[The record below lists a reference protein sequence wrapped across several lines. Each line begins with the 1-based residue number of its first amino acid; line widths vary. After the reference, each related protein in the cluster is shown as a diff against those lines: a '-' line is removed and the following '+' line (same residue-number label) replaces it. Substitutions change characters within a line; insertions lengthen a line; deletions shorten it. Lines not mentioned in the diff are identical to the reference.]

1 MTAATT
7 KKLWSQQ
14 TIEER
19 VRTALR
25 AERMF
30 IERIDP
36 DDQALT
42 QDNYKNNIGL
52 YVLVDEHRQFI
63 RVLEN
68 ILEKTTAEPV
78 QMHPSQFA
86 ELIKGKETMIGVP
99 VYWSEWPTKERSN
112 DHTT

>member
-1 MTAATT
+1 MTT
-7 KKLWSQQ
+7 KLWSEQ

-19 VRTALR
+19 VRTVLR
-25 AERMF
+25 TERAF

-36 DDQALT
+36 NDQALT

-68 ILEKTTAEPV
+68 ILEKTTGE
-78 QMHPSQFA
+78 
-86 ELIKGKETMIGVP
+86 EGK
-99 VYWSEWPTKERSN
+99 
-112 DHTT
+112 